1 MIFFQIL
8 IFIIS
13 IVFLLVSISGFGR
26 LSNLSYNKNF
36 FLDVFLGF
44 VNISFIVTI
53 IHFFF
58 KINQFISIFI
68 FILGI
73 IFFFTKKTSA
83 QLDYLKLKIYIF
95 VE

>member
-26 LSNLSYNKNF
+26 LSNLSFKKNF
-36 FLDVFLGF
+36 FLNVFLGF
-44 VNISFIVTI
+44 VNISFIVTV

-73 IFFFTKKTSA
+73 IFFFYKKNISSIR
-83 QLDYLKLKIYIF
+83 LFKI
-95 VE
+95 